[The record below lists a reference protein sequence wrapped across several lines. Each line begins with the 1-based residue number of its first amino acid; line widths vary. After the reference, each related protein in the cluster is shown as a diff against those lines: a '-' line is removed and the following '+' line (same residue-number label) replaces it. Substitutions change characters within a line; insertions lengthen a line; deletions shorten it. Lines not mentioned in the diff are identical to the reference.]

1 MKAIVDTNVAIVAN
15 RKSAQASPQCIGHCI
30 NAIREITT
38 SGMLVL
44 DDGWRI
50 INEYKRNLQQSGQPG
65 IGDAFFKWVLTN
77 WSNKNRCEVVVI
89 TQQPDSSD
97 PTNFV
102 EFPNDP
108 ALQNFDR
115 SDRKF
120 VAVALAHPESPA
132 ILNATDT
139 DWWHHRII
147 LERYGIKLHFL
158 CADAMPS
165 TG

>member
-15 RKSAQASPQCIGHCI
+15 RKSAQASSQCIGHCI

-38 SGMLVL
+38 SGTLVL

-89 TQQPDSSD
+89 TQHPDSSD
-97 PTNFV
+97 PTDFV

-120 VAVALAHPESPA
+120 VAVALAHPESPP

-139 DWWHHRII
+139 DWWYHRTT
-147 LERYGIKLHFL
+147 LERHGIKVHFL
-158 CADAMPS
+158 CTDAMPS
-165 TG
+165 V